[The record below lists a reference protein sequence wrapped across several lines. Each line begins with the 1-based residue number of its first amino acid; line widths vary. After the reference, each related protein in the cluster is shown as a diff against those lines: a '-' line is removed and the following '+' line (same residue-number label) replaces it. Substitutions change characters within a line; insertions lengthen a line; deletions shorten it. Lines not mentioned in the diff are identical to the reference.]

1 MQTLT
6 RWIIFAAL
14 AGGAPAAFAQETG
27 VTRQATAAQAVAQLH
42 DMTLQEL
49 FEKGGFLMYPLAAL
63 SIVALALVIYFA
75 VILRREQLI
84 PSRFV
89 AGVQTLLREGKLTE
103 ARAAC
108 HGNPSAIAA
117 VLEAALDYTIRSGN
131 RPDSGLLREVVEGE
145 GARQASLLQNQTH
158 YLQDIGVLTPMIG
171 LLGTVW
177 GMLQAFRVVANDMAR
192 AKPLDLADGISL
204 ALITTI
210 AGLCVAIPSMAAY
223 FFFRSRSSRLIADL
237 EVTTARLLLE
247 IEGKIRT

>member
-1 MQTLT
+1 MSKRTIL
-6 RWIIFAAL
+6 FLAFAGAAL
-14 AGGAPAAFAQETG
+14 AGMAQQTG
-27 VTRQATAAQAVAQLH
+27 TAQQVTAVEAVAGLH
-42 DMTLQEL
+42 DMTLREL
-49 FEKGGFLMYPLAAL
+49 FEKGGYLMYPIAAI
-63 SIVALALVIYFA
+63 SIVAMAFVIYFT

-89 AGVQTLLREGKLTE
+89 AGIQTLLREGKLTE

-108 HGNPSAIAA
+108 HANPSAIAA
-117 VLEAALDYTIRSGN
+117 VLEAALDYTLRSGN
-131 RPDSGLLREVVEGE
+131 RPDSGLLREIVEGE

-177 GMLQAFRVVANDMAR
+177 GMLKAFRVVANDMAR

-223 FFFRSRSSRLIADL
+223 FFFRSRASRLIADL
-237 EVTTARLLLE
+237 EVTTARLLQDL
-247 IEGKIRT
+247 EGKIRT